1 MAATREVLPQMR
13 SKAAARSDAA
23 CPCPVCGT
31 GCRPLDRVDLNK
43 SCEETK
49 GRVLPPSGIL
59 VEYVFCEGCGFCF
72 APVLCLWTLDEFS
85 ERIYNE
91 QYEFVDPDYVVARP
105 TGNAADLVRWFGER
119 GSAMAHLDYGGG
131 HGLLSDF
138 LRDSGWNSRSYD
150 PYFDRSTPVANLG
163 KFDLIT
169 AYEVFEH
176 VPDVNTLGSDLV
188 TLLNPEGVVIF
199 STVLSDGF
207 ITAGMPLT
215 WWYAA
220 PRNGHISLFSRK
232 SLELLAT
239 EFGFN
244 FGSYA
249 PGLHAF
255 WRKLPPWAASSMPPP
270 TGQEMS

>member
-1 MAATREVLPQMR
+1 MKN
-13 SKAAARSDAA
+13 KAAEQGEVA
-23 CPCPVCGT
+23 CPCPVCGA

-49 GRVLPPSGIL
+49 GRVSPPSGVL
-59 VEYVFCEGCGFCF
+59 VEYVLCEGCGFCF
-72 APVLCLWTLDEFS
+72 APVLCRWTLDEFS
-85 ERIYNE
+85 DRIYNDE
-91 QYEFVDPDYVVARP
+91 YEFVDPDYVVARP
-105 TGNAADLVRWFGER
+105 TGNADHLVRWFGER
-119 GSAMAHLDYGGG
+119 GPAMTHLDYGGG
-131 HGLLSDF
+131 HGLLSGL
-138 LRDSGWNSRSYD
+138 LRDSGWNSKSYD
-150 PYFDRSTPVANLG
+150 TFFDCGAPVASLG

-176 VPDVNTLGSDLV
+176 VPDVNKLGSDLV
-188 TLLNPEGVVIF
+188 ALLNPEGIVIF

-232 SLELLAT
+232 SLELLAVK
-239 EFGFN
+239 FGFN
-244 FGSYA
+244 FGTYA

-255 WRKLPPWAASSMPPP
+255 WRKVPPWAESSTSP
-270 TGQEMS
+270 TPGQGTS